1 MYRTHPCH
9 VILTSKK
16 QAKDVTS
23 GKESFGP
30 GGPYAAFAGHDAT
43 YNLAVMTLKKQ
54 SVDKF
59 AARLDMGDDRT
70 GSPID
75 SRYLNMIW
83 VPMEWL

>member
-1 MYRTHPCH
+1 MPNHPSL
-9 VILTSKK
+9 ILNPDIQKK
-16 QAKDVTS
+16 HAKDVTG

-59 AARLDMGDDRT
+59 AARLDGPRAPSLD
-70 GSPID
+70 
-75 SRYLNMIW
+75 W
-83 VPMEWL
+83 